1 MKKLLLATAVAALS
15 VSAANA
21 APTVYGKIFLSVD
34 AVDSDFTDS
43 TDVSLNSTASRVGLK
58 GSEALTANTDIIYQ
72 LEYGVDVDSGTSYV
86 TDTSFT
92 ERPDGGVDVETTERR
107 TKADQFYSRDTY
119 IGFKNDTIG
128 TFKFGRNSSI
138 TDGIN
143 NVQQAFGGIQG
154 TVSGIADGNRVDNS
168 MIWTAPNAA
177 NLPLEFNVMAS
188 TEENFGDAGYGASV
202 MFDQGAGYTLALAYT
217 DKLDN
222 DAEVLRAT
230 ASYDMSKTMAIPAT
244 LGVMYQ
250 QADLDLPGFS
260 KEKEL
265 MVTGAYG
272 IANTPWTLW
281 AEFDQ
286 AKDFA
291 GTDGADITK
300 IAVGGRYAFNQ
311 AATGH
316 LYAGNVNSDYG
327 NNDGD
332 EVIVGTG
339 IEYKF

>member
-1 MKKLLLATAVAALS
+1 MKKLLLASAVAALS

-21 APTVYGKIFLSVD
+21 APTVYGKVFLSLD

-43 TDVSLNSTASRVGLK
+43 TDVELNSTASRIGLK
-58 GSEALTANTDIIYQ
+58 GSEALTANTDVIYQ
-72 LEYGVDVDSGTSYV
+72 LEYVVN
-86 TDTSFT
+86 
-92 ERPDGGVDVETTERR
+92 PDQQLKSDG
-107 TKADQFYSRDTY
+107 TKADQFESRDTY
-119 IGFKNDTIG
+119 IGFANNTVG

-154 TVSGIADGNRVDNS
+154 TVPGLYGIADGNRVDNS
-168 MIWTAPNAA
+168 MIWTAPTASLPVEL
-177 NLPLEFNVMAS
+177 NLMAS
-188 TEENFGDAGYGASV
+188 TEENHDDAGYGASV
-202 MFDQGAGYTLALAYT
+202 MFDQGTGYTLAVAYT
-217 DKLDN
+217 DALDA

-230 ASYDMSKTMAIPAT
+230 ATYDMAKTMGTPLK

-250 QADLDLPGFS
+250 QAEWNDAPIGLLGYGNE

-265 MVTGAYG
+265 MVTAAYDLV
-272 IANTPWTLW
+272 NTPWTVW

-286 AKDFA
+286 AKDLS
-291 GTDGADITK
+291 GVKDADVTK
-300 IAVGGRYAFNQ
+300 ISVGGRYAFTK

-316 LYAGNVNSDYG
+316 IYAGNTKFEGDAYRKLVD
-327 NNDGD
+327 DKATRTKGD
-332 EVIVGTG
+332 EFMIGTG

>member
-1 MKKLLLATAVAALS
+1 MKKLLLASAVAALS

-21 APTVYGKIFLSVD
+21 APTVYGKVFLSLD
-34 AVDSDFTDS
+34 ATDSDFTDS
-43 TDVSLNSTASRVGLK
+43 TDVELNSTASRIGLK
-58 GSEALTANTDIIYQ
+58 GSEALTANTDVIYQ
-72 LEYGVDVDSGTSYV
+72 LEYEVN
-86 TDTSFT
+86 
-92 ERPDGGVDVETTERR
+92 PDDEAG
-107 TKADQFYSRDTY
+107 KQFESRDTY
-119 IGFKNDTIG
+119 IGFANNTVG
-128 TFKFGRNSSI
+128 TFKFGRNSSV

-168 MIWTAPNAA
+168 MIWTAPTA
-177 NLPLEFNVMAS
+177 NLPVELNLMAS

-202 MFDQGAGYTLALAYT
+202 MFDQGTGYTLAVAYT
-217 DKLDN
+217 DQLDN
-222 DAEVLRAT
+222 NAEVIRGTAT
-230 ASYDMSKTMAIPAT
+230 YDMAKTMGTPLK

-250 QADLDLPGFS
+250 QADWEASGLE

-265 MVTGAYG
+265 MVTAAYDLV
-272 IANTPWTLW
+272 NTPWTVW

-291 GTDGADITK
+291 GINDADVTK
-300 IAVGGRYAFNQ
+300 IAVGGRYAFTK

-316 LYAGNVNSDYG
+316 LYAGNTKFEGGAKSGYSKTK
-327 NNDGD
+327 GD
-332 EVIVGTG
+332 EFMVGTG